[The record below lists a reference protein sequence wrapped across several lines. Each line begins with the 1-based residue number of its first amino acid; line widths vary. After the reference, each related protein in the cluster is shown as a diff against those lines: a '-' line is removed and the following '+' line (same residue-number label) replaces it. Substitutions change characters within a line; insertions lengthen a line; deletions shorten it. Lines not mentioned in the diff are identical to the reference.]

1 MTVAQTAEG
10 LTGGVP
16 PVTTHRKRHRQ
27 WDLSGY
33 AFAAPAMVLAS
44 VFSLLPL
51 VLAFVYSFAEIAPL
65 SGKISWVGFANY
77 AQMLSDATFYRALVN
92 TAIFTV
98 LVVPI
103 SMGLGLTL
111 AVLLNSVMPAR
122 KLFRTI
128 IYLPLVISGVAV
140 GLIGTFFFNET
151 IGVVNKLLA
160 ALALP
165 GVPWQSSGVPAFASV
180 IVVTLWIR
188 VGFTMIIYLAGLQ
201 AVPVELQEAAQV
213 EGAGGWQRFRF
224 ITFPLLGPS
233 TFFLLVMSVIYSFQV
248 FDIVFV
254 LTNGGPGSS
263 TEVLGTY
270 AYKTAFGA
278 ARDQGYGAA
287 IGVVIFFFT
296 LIFTLIQWRTNRTR
310 DEVA

>member
-1 MTVAQTAEG
+1 MTVVQAA
-10 LTGGVP
+10 GVAAGAP
-16 PVTTHRKRHRQ
+16 PTPGRRRRRHRSS
-27 WDLSGY
+27 DPSGY
-33 AFAAPAMVLAS
+33 LFAAPAMVLAS

-51 VLAFVYSFAEIAPL
+51 ALAFVYSFAEIAPL
-65 SGKISWVGFANY
+65 SGRITWVGLANY
-77 AQMLSDATFYRALVN
+77 TQMLGDATFYRSLVN
-92 TAIFTV
+92 TVIFTV
-98 LVVPI
+98 LVVPT
-103 SMGLGLTL
+103 SMALGLAL

-160 ALALP
+160 TVSLP

-180 IVVTLWIR
+180 IIVTLWIR

-254 LTNGGPGSS
+254 LTNGGPGAS

-296 LIFTLIQWRTNRTR
+296 LIFTVIQWRTNRTR